1 MGKCVITPLPH
12 YPMIK
17 IVTDSAMDVPPDIVE
32 KYGIT
37 VIPVYVNIGEK
48 GYLEGVELSR
58 QEFYDN
64 LEKYEPY
71 PTTAAP
77 SPGTFAEV
85 YERLTREG
93 ATEILSIHLASALS
107 ATCDNARIGAEAA
120 ENTCPV
126 HIFDSQQ
133 ITLGGGL
140 LVLTAVES
148 LAAGKSLPDILQ
160 ILNERVPR
168 TRVFGMIDTME
179 SLRRGGRVS
188 WAQFGIGTLLQIK
201 PVMMISAG
209 EINVIAKVRTRKKAL
224 PEMLRLVEEFG
235 PFERI
240 AILHVRAP
248 EAAVELQQQSVH
260 LFPAGETPLIAEV
273 TPAIGA
279 HLGLGAVGFAAIAA
293 R

>member
-1 MGKCVITPLPH
+1 
-12 YPMIK
+12 MIK
-17 IVTDSAMDVPPDIVE
+17 IVTDSAMDVPADIVA

-37 VIPVYVNIGEK
+37 VVPVFVNIGEK
-48 GYLEGVELSR
+48 GYQEGVELSR
-58 QEFYDN
+58 TEFYDN
-64 LEKYEPY
+64 LERYEPY

-77 SPGTFAEV
+77 SPGTFSEV
-85 YERLTREG
+85 YERLTQAG

-107 ATCDNARIGAEAA
+107 ATFDNARLGAEAA
-120 ENTCPV
+120 DSCPV
-126 HIFDSQQ
+126 HVFDSQQ

-140 LVLTAVES
+140 LVLTAVEN
-148 LAAGKSLPDILQ
+148 LATGKTLAETLQ
-160 ILNERVPR
+160 ILAERAPR

-209 EINVIAKVRTRKKAL
+209 EVNVIARVRTRKKAL
-224 PEMLRLVEEFG
+224 PEMLRLVEQFA

-240 AILHVRAP
+240 AILHVHAP
-248 EAAVELQQQSVH
+248 EAAVELQQQSAH
-260 LFPAGETPLIAEV
+260 LFPNGEPPLIAEV
-273 TPAIGA
+273 TPAIGT

>member
-1 MGKCVITPLPH
+1 
-12 YPMIK
+12 MIK
-17 IVTDSAMDVPPDIVE
+17 IVTDSAMDVPPDIVD
-32 KYGIT
+32 KYNIT

-64 LEKYEPY
+64 LEQYEPY

-77 SPGTFAEV
+77 APGTFAEV

-107 ATCDNARIGAEAA
+107 ATYDNARMGADAA
-120 ENTCPV
+120 ENACPV

-140 LVLTAVES
+140 LVLTAVEA
-148 LAAGKSLPDILQ
+148 LAAGQSLPEVMQL
-160 ILNERVPR
+160 LAECAPR

-209 EINVIAKVRTRKKAL
+209 EVKVIARVRTRKKAL

-235 PFERI
+235 PFARI
-240 AILHVRAP
+240 AILHVHAP
-248 EAAVELQQQSVH
+248 EAAVELQQQSAH
-260 LFPAGETPLIAEV
+260 LFPDGETPIIAEV
-273 TPAIGA
+273 TPAIGT
-279 HLGLGAVGFAAIAA
+279 HLGLGAVGFAAIA
-293 R
+293 RQK

>member
-1 MGKCVITPLPH
+1 
-12 YPMIK
+12 MIK

>member
-1 MGKCVITPLPH
+1 
-12 YPMIK
+12 MIK
-17 IVTDSAMDVPPDIVE
+17 IVTDSALDVPPDMVE
-32 KYGIT
+32 AYGIT
-37 VIPVYVNIGEK
+37 VVPVFVNIGER
-48 GYLEGVELSR
+48 GYQEGVELSR
-58 QEFYDN
+58 QEFYEN

-77 SPGTFAEV
+77 APGTFATV
-85 YERLTREG
+85 YESLTRQV
-93 ATEILSIHLASALS
+93 ATDILSIHLASALS
-107 ATCDNARIGAEAA
+107 ATYDNARLGADAA
-120 ENTCPV
+120 QSCPV
-126 HIFDSQQ
+126 HVFDSQQ

-140 LVLTAVES
+140 LVMAAAEA
-148 LAAGKSLPDILQ
+148 LAAGKTLPEVMNMLAVCA
-160 ILNERVPR
+160 RR

-209 EINVIAKVRTRKKAL
+209 EINVIARVRTRKKAL
-224 PEMLRLVEEFG
+224 PEMLRLVAQFS

-248 EAAVELQQQSVH
+248 EAAAELQQQSAH
-260 LFPAGETPLIAEV
+260 LFPDGRPPIIAEV

-279 HLGLGAVGFAAIAA
+279 HLGLGAIGFATIAA
-293 R
+293 G